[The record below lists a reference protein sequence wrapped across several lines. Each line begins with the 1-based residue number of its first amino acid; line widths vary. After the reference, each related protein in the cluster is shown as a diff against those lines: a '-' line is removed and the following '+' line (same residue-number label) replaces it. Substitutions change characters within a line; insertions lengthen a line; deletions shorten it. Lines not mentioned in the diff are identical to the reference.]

1 MYCDVTLTAD
11 EFKKIHNAVY
21 DLDGIVRRLEDVL
34 NPELYER
41 MAQARDNIRQGLAGA
56 YEQDSKDFK
65 RKSRHYDEV
74 KAQLGI
80 RGSEWSIFEVA
91 DLSERHT
98 FEGAT
103 IVCYKDHWGDKPVSA
118 TINGSTWAAL
128 WIAAN
133 AVIRDS
139 GDEHHVFIERFR
151 QSEENPE
158 VLYLST
164 GS

>member
-1 MYCDVTLTAD
+1 MYCDVKLTAL
-11 EFKKIHNAVY
+11 EFKTIHNALC
-21 DLDGIVRRLEDVL
+21 DLDQIKRQLEDIL
-34 NPELYER
+34 KPELYTKLVKVSN
-41 MAQARDNIRQGLAGA
+41 NIRTGLESA
-56 YEQDSKDFK
+56 YEQDAEDFK

-74 KAQLGI
+74 KADLGI
-80 RGSEWSIFEVA
+80 RGSEWSVFEVA
-91 DLSERHT
+91 DLNERHP

-103 IVCYKDHWGDKPVSA
+103 VVCYKDHWGDNPKSA
-118 TINGSTWAAL
+118 AIVGSTWAAL

-139 GDEHHVFIERFR
+139 GDGHHVFIERFR
-151 QSEENPE
+151 QSKENPE